1 MKKNPFITSSHKFYI
16 KDKDMEKHWVGNSLI
31 ETIDVGEFFNI
42 RVIIL
47 ELESILNN
55 NDAIDA
61 SVVAEYRTEASDF
74 SEVVKQDVSVNT
86 ERKKTQISFFKSR

>member
-1 MKKNPFITSSHKFYI
+1 
-16 KDKDMEKHWVGNSLI
+16 MEKHWVGNSLI

-55 NDAIDA
+55 DDAIDA
-61 SVVAEYRTEASDF
+61 SVVAEGETQSSVV
-74 SEVVKQDVSVNT
+74 SEVVQEDL
-86 ERKKTQISFFKSR
+86 KTLG

>member
-1 MKKNPFITSSHKFYI
+1 
-16 KDKDMEKHWVGNSLI
+16 MEKHWVGNSLI

-61 SVVAEYRTEASDF
+61 SVVAEGETQSSVV
-74 SEVVKQDVSVNT
+74 SEVVQEDL
-86 ERKKTQISFFKSR
+86 KTLG

>member
-1 MKKNPFITSSHKFYI
+1 
-16 KDKDMEKHWVGNSLI
+16 MEKHWVGNSLI

-55 NDAIDA
+55 DDAIDA
-61 SVVAEYRTEASDF
+61 SVVAEGETQPSVV
-74 SEVVKQDVSVNT
+74 SEVVQEDL
-86 ERKKTQISFFKSR
+86 KTLG

>member
-61 SVVAEYRTEASDF
+61 SVVAEGETQSSVV
-74 SEVVKQDVSVNT
+74 SEVVQEDL
-86 ERKKTQISFFKSR
+86 KTLG